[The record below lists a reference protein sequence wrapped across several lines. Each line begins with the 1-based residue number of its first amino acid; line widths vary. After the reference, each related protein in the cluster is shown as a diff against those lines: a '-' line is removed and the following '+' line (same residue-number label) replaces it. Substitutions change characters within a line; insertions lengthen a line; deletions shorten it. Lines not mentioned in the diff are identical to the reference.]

1 MINFF
6 VFAFILFLC
15 IGIIFII
22 GAIKTFREKPH
33 TDEENAILIDLRQ
46 SIVNVLRDSSVKNCT
61 IRANISDEKLFVYVD
76 DYTTSTWHLQEFDKN
91 SSENNKSKIILEPGK
106 KVLEYA
112 NSSGSSVTTQET
124 KDSTKGEK
132 IASLIFVILYYL
144 LIFLMFGI
152 FFSYLL

>member
-1 MINFF
+1 MIQFF

-15 IGIIFII
+15 IGIILII
-22 GAIKTFREKPH
+22 GTIKTFKEKPH
-33 TDEENAILIDLRQ
+33 TDEENALLIDLRQ
-46 SIVNVLRDSSVKNCT
+46 SIVNVLRDSSITNCT
-61 IRANISDEKLFVYVD
+61 IRANISDEKLFVYVN

-91 SSENNKSKIILEPGK
+91 SNENNKSKIILEPGK

-112 NSSGSSVTTQET
+112 NSGGSSITTQET
-124 KDSTKGEK
+124 KDSTKSKK
-132 IASLIFVILYYL
+132 IACLIFLIFYYL